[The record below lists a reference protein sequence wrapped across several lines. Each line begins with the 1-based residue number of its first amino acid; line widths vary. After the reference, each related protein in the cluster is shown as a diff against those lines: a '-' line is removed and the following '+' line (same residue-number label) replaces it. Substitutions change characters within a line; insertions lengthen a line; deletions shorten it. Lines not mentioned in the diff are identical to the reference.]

1 MIFFRILGFLSLI
14 NIVNSF
20 VSLKP
25 SFIKPTKLIQK
36 IEKKQ
41 IEKQKIRDIQEK
53 IADPPNKF
61 PISGF
66 YGLIG
71 PKIDYK
77 NVSSL
82 FDLFTG
88 DGIIQGI
95 FLENGT
101 ATFTQSLVNTEKRQF
116 ENNGYSYK
124 KHIFIT
130 VLHMILNY
138 LRIIP
143 NMLGVAN
150 TAFLKVSNIDT
161 TKTYALF
168 ERDMPYEIRIDSL
181 EKKINTIGKHTV
193 PGLHTFSGHSKVIN
207 GNIETIEYNILNNQV
222 IWYQLDSDF
231 KKLNKIYIQMK
242 YMPMVHDFYSDEKY
256 ILLIDSPIKID
267 LPNILFEK
275 IPLRFDKSEPTFIY
289 LIEKTSG
296 KIETFKTDRSLYI
309 FHYSDVKIKENTINI
324 LSPFYDNIDYN
335 KVLHHGK
342 YRRLRIDRT
351 TGSVQLFKYRE
362 LEPLNLDFPIILW
375 KGSVKQYIL
384 RNIEDGRIN
393 GFYILEK
400 TDIVKKI
407 IFEEYFIC
415 GEPGVFYLERETNN
429 NNTNRNNNNTRQPVL
444 VCFGIHELTKMQYFI
459 MVNLETDEQIKYPI
473 SYPLFIGF
481 HSIIL

>member
-1 MIFFRILGFLSLI
+1 MIFSRILGFFYLI
-14 NIVNSF
+14 NLFFTINSF
-20 VSLKP
+20 VPLKP
-25 SFIKPTKLIQK
+25 TFIKPTILIQNNPINK
-36 IEKKQ
+36 NT
-41 IEKQKIRDIQEK
+41 DILEK

-88 DGIIQGI
+88 DGIIQGM

-101 ATFTQSLVNTEKRQF
+101 ATFTQGLINTEKRQF
-116 ENNGYSYK
+116 ENTHHLQSHSKNV
-124 KHIFIT
+124 FIT
-130 VLHMILNY
+130 LIHMILNY

-150 TAFLKVSNIDT
+150 TAFLQVYDRS
-161 TKTYALF
+161 YALF
-168 ERDMPYEIRIDSL
+168 ERDMPYEIRIDSSN
-181 EKKINTIGKHTV
+181 KQIDTIKRQNI
-193 PGLHTFSGHSKVIN
+193 PFLSTFSGHSKVIN

-222 IWYQLDSDF
+222 IWYQLDSNF
-231 KKLNKIYIQMK
+231 KKLNKIQVQMK
-242 YMPMVHDFYSDEKY
+242 YIPMVHDFYSDNQY

-267 LPNILFEK
+267 LPNILFKK
-275 IPLRFDKSEPTFIY
+275 IPLKFDRSAPTFIY
-289 LIEKTSG
+289 LIEKTTG
-296 KIETFKTDRSLYI
+296 KIETYKIERSLYI

-342 YRRLRIDRT
+342 YRRLRIDRQ
-351 TGSVQLFKYRE
+351 TGSTQLFKYRE
-362 LEPLNLDFPIILW
+362 LEPLNLDFPVFLW
-375 KGSVKQYIL
+375 NGSVKQHIL

-415 GEPGVFYLERETNN
+415 GEPGIFYIERDNKKTN
-429 NNTNRNNNNTRQPVL
+429 QPVL
-444 VCFGIHELTKMQYFI
+444 VCFGIHEITKTQYFI

-481 HSIIL
+481 HSIVL